1 MIYIVAYDIS
11 SNKRRTR
18 VAKALQSWGYRI
30 QESVF
35 QLRLD
40 AAGLNAMRA
49 RLAALIN
56 EAEDVVHIYPLCST
70 CAERA
75 EILGAAVALDDVG
88 LCRGVWWV
96 SFTRSNLVRGSN
108 AYYSFVVSYENH
120 LQSLKPCVFLCV
132 NADQL
137 HHRSNAG
144 GYQYDLHVR
153 VVLVHLVHSSRSS
166 LVETPSLCPV
176 S

>member
-1 MIYIVAYDIS
+1 MIYIGAYDIS
-11 SNKRRTR
+11 SNRRRTR

-88 LCRGVWWV
+88 LCRG
-96 SFTRSNLVRGSN
+96 G
-108 AYYSFVVSYENH
+108 VVN
-120 LQSLKPCVFLCV
+120 
-132 NADQL
+132 
-137 HHRSNAG
+137 
-144 GYQYDLHVR
+144 
-153 VVLVHLVHSSRSS
+153 
-166 LVETPSLCPV
+166 
-176 S
+176 

>member
-1 MIYIVAYDIS
+1 MAMIYIVAYDIS
-11 SNKRRTR
+11 SNRRRTR

-88 LCRGVWWV
+88 LCRGV
-96 SFTRSNLVRGSN
+96 VRN
-108 AYYSFVVSYENH
+108 Q
-120 LQSLKPCVFLCV
+120 LSLISSGLSHP
-132 NADQL
+132 
-137 HHRSNAG
+137 
-144 GYQYDLHVR
+144 
-153 VVLVHLVHSSRSS
+153 SSRLSNRGARPRPDFGFPLFES
-166 LVETPSLCPV
+166 V
-176 S
+176 

>member
-11 SNKRRTR
+11 SNRRRTR

-30 QESVF
+30 QKSVF

-49 RLAALIN
+49 RLAALIS

-88 LCRGVWWV
+88 LCRGGV
-96 SFTRSNLVRGSN
+96 VRN
-108 AYYSFVVSYENH
+108 Q
-120 LQSLKPCVFLCV
+120 LSLNSSGLSHP
-132 NADQL
+132 
-137 HHRSNAG
+137 
-144 GYQYDLHVR
+144 
-153 VVLVHLVHSSRSS
+153 SSRLSNRGAR
-166 LVETPSLCPV
+166 PCPGFGFPLFESV
-176 S
+176 

>member
-30 QESVF
+30 QKSVF

-56 EAEDVVHIYPLCST
+56 EAEDVVHIYPPVLHLR
-70 CAERA
+70 RA
-75 EILGAAVALDDVG
+75 RRDPGRCGRARRCGAVQG
-88 LCRGVWWV
+88 GV
-96 SFTRSNLVRGSN
+96 VR
-108 AYYSFVVSYENH
+108 
-120 LQSLKPCVFLCV
+120 
-132 NADQL
+132 D
-137 HHRSNAG
+137 
-144 GYQYDLHVR
+144 
-153 VVLVHLVHSSRSS
+153 
-166 LVETPSLCPV
+166 
-176 S
+176 